1 VPTTVASTPPPASDG
16 SVLLLFCRARILP
29 SIVMVLLVGW
39 QLVPRLHGEGPFW
52 STDASRF
59 VGECDTQ
66 WLSTLLLSNNLS
78 SSTRT
83 HNMCLGHTWYLMVDL
98 QLMFNLAPL
107 LYNIHWKY
115 GKGAGLVSAVVSL
128 LVTVAVG
135 IYVVCRD
142 DISVSQ
148 MVRHY
153 SPTPRSTAMD
163 VCVDAG
169 GAGSN
174 QRAGVLDGVNPP
186 SQALLGCVA
195 HARPW

>member
-1 VPTTVASTPPPASDG
+1 VASTPPPASDG

-115 GKGAGLVSAVVSL
+115 GKGAGWVDRELALEPGYTQCIAFSAGACGVV
-128 LVTVAVG
+128 
-135 IYVVCRD
+135 
-142 DISVSQ
+142 
-148 MVRHY
+148 
-153 SPTPRSTAMD
+153 
-163 VCVDAG
+163 
-169 GAGSN
+169 
-174 QRAGVLDGVNPP
+174 PP
-186 SQALLGCVA
+186 AL
-195 HARPW
+195 